1 AQRVTTMIAGNAS
14 NLNSS
19 VAAARAALASI
30 PNRVTTIIN
39 ASSAAL
45 IRSVAIARAALASLP
60 NTVVIRIMDVWEGF
74 EKRLDKFENAMNRLS
89 KITNSISNVMG
100 NALRGGLLA
109 LLPALAPTLSGAV
122 GVIGALGP

>member
-1 AQRVTTMIAGNAS
+1 
-14 NLNSS
+14 
-19 VAAARAALASI
+19 
-30 PNRVTTIIN
+30 
-39 ASSAAL
+39 
-45 IRSVAIARAALASLP
+45 AIARAALASLP
-60 NTVVIRIMDVWEGF
+60 NTVVIKIMDIWGGF

-109 LLPALAPTLSGAV
+109 LLPAIAPALSGAV